1 MYHSLTMPT
10 KNTCPMYLDT
20 HNTYLGMQ
28 DAYIGENAC
37 CYDRPMCVCVY
48 YLDDVL
54 NYKIVSFLLIA
65 IIPLSYL
72 LIFKFPI
79 NF

>member
-20 HNTYLGMQ
+20 HNTYLVMQ

-54 NYKIVSFLLIA
+54 NYKIVSRHQHCNY
-65 IIPLSYL
+65 S
-72 LIFKFPI
+72 FKLFADL
-79 NF
+79 